1 MFISIHCLL
10 CLSWCGA
17 VSAVSSVD
25 MNILPPVPT
34 RVQKCT
40 VNTLALTTL
49 VAGVICYSSQHSAHC
64 NVCDET
70 VSQRPAHCSIYFAS
84 ATLLRHTPV
93 TTAAIAA

>member
-1 MFISIHCLL
+1 MYISIHCLL

-34 RVQKCT
+34 RVQICT

-49 VAGVICYSSQHSAHC
+49 VMLVTRMVSMLDRGCCYQVRVTSNWSVVPPRPPPHHHHQHQPLILQYS
-64 NVCDET
+64 
-70 VSQRPAHCSIYFAS
+70 
-84 ATLLRHTPV
+84 
-93 TTAAIAA
+93 